1 MNKKYLRSKKTDIDR
16 KISMKNNNPKAILYI
31 LLGMMIFSVQDSLMK
46 YIYSFVSLY
55 EVYLVRTLVS
65 LIIILLFLKLTKRP
79 IIFKTQYPLLTF
91 CRVILFFFGFSSF
104 YISLT
109 ILPLATATALFFV
122 TPFLITIFAKFF
134 LKEQIG
140 PRRWF
145 AVIVGFIGVYVIL
158 NPDFSNFDYLTLTPI
173 FCALCY
179 SLSMIIIKK
188 TSDKDSVYT
197 QTFTFYVG
205 AIIISTIFYFL
216 IGDGQYNTIDHPAY
230 QFIFREWFSNLE
242 VSMILMIAT
251 GFTASV
257 AFLLLFSAYSIGS
270 PAVVSPFEYSIL
282 IWSSLSG
289 WFFFNEIPDL
299 KTIIG
304 ILLIVCGGIYI
315 FIREKAQDQSIVTEK
330 PLR

>member
-1 MNKKYLRSKKTDIDR
+1 
-16 KISMKNNNPKAILYI
+16 MKNNNPKGIILI
-31 LLGMMIFSVQDSLMK
+31 LLAMLAFSVQDSIMK
-46 YIYSFVSLY
+46 YIYNFASLY
-55 EVYLVRTLVS
+55 EIYLIRTLVS
-65 LIIILLFLKLTKRP
+65 FSIILLFLQITKKP

-91 CRVILFFFGFSSF
+91 CRVVLFFFGFSFF

-109 ILPLATATALFFV
+109 VLPLGAATALFFV

-140 PRRWF
+140 PRRWS
-145 AVIVGFIGVYVIL
+145 AVIIGFVGVYIIL
-158 NPDFSNFDYLTLTPI
+158 DPNFDNFDYMTLTPI
-173 FCALCY
+173 LCAFCY
-179 SLSMIIIKK
+179 SLSMIIIKI
-188 TSDKDSVYT
+188 TSEKDSVYT
-197 QTFTFYVG
+197 QTFTFYTG
-205 AIIISTIFYFL
+205 AIIICIIFYF
-216 IGDGQYNTIDHPAY
+216 IISDGQYNTIDHPAS

-242 VSMILMIAT
+242 NSMLFMIAT
-251 GFTASV
+251 GFTSSL
-257 AFLLLFSAYSIGS
+257 AFVLTFSAYRVAS

-282 IWSSLSG
+282 LWSSLSG
-289 WFFFNEIPDL
+289 WYFFNEIPDL

>member
-1 MNKKYLRSKKTDIDR
+1 
-16 KISMKNNNPKAILYI
+16 MKNNNPKGIIFI
-31 LLGMMIFSVQDSLMK
+31 LLGMFVFSIQDSIMK

-55 EVYLVRTLVS
+55 EIYLIRTLVS
-65 LIIILLFLKLTKRP
+65 FVIILLFLKITKKP

-91 CRVILFFFGFSSF
+91 CRIILFFFGFSSF

-109 ILPLATATALFFV
+109 VLPLITATALFFV

-140 PRRWF
+140 PRRWL
-145 AVIVGFIGVYVIL
+145 AVIIGFIGVYVIL
-158 NPDFSNFDYLTLTPI
+158 NPDFNNFDYMSLTPI
-173 FCALCY
+173 LCAFCY
-179 SLSMIIIKK
+179 SLSMIIIKI
-188 TSDKDSVYT
+188 TSEKDSVYT
-197 QTFTFYVG
+197 QTFTFYLG
-205 AIIISTIFYFL
+205 AIIISVIFYFTF
-216 IGDGQYNTIDHPAY
+216 GDGQYNTIDHPAS
-230 QFIFREWFSNLE
+230 QFIFREWFTSLE
-242 VSMILMIAT
+242 NSMLLMIAT

-257 AFLLLFSAYSIGS
+257 AFLLLFSAYRIAS

-282 IWSSLSG
+282 VWSSLSG
-289 WFFFNEIPDL
+289 WLFFNEIPDL

-304 ILLIVCGGIYI
+304 IILIVCGGIYI